1 MKTRIPNVRAK
12 VVAFDQNTLI
22 GIAVYD
28 LTPVRFHS
36 TSFSDGEWP
45 RVGQA
50 VELVFT
56 ERGDILSVHPIRRER
71 TSEEIKQMVDMWE
84 AHDLPL
90 LV

>member
-1 MKTRIPNVRAK
+1 MTQIPNVRAK
-12 VVAFDQNTLI
+12 VVAFDQNTAI

-36 TSFSDGEWP
+36 TCFHGGDWP

-56 ERGDILSVHPIRRER
+56 ERGEILSVHPIRREPTR
-71 TSEEIKQMVDMWE
+71 EEIKQTLDMWE

>member
-12 VVAFDQNTLI
+12 VVAFDQNTLV

-36 TSFSDGEWP
+36 TSFSGGEWP
-45 RVGQA
+45 RVGQD

-56 ERGDILSVHPIRRER
+56 ERGEILSVHPTAR
-71 TSEEIKQMVDMWE
+71 KQMLDNFP
-84 AHDLPL
+84 PL
-90 LV
+90 V